1 VAAIGAHPSVAIV
14 FSFSYRVLLVI
25 SRFFQEKDVMPY
37 NPEDRW
43 QILCRRA
50 MRERDPDRLL
60 KVVQELNRELD
71 IVESQGKQGSAQP
84 QAEARKITSDVLKVR
99 ARS

>member
-1 VAAIGAHPSVAIV
+1 
-14 FSFSYRVLLVI
+14 
-25 SRFFQEKDVMPY
+25 MPY

-60 KVVQELNRELD
+60 KVVQELNRELET
-71 IVESQGKQGSAQP
+71 VESQGKQGSAQP
-84 QAEARKITSDVLKVR
+84 QAEARKFTSDVLKVR